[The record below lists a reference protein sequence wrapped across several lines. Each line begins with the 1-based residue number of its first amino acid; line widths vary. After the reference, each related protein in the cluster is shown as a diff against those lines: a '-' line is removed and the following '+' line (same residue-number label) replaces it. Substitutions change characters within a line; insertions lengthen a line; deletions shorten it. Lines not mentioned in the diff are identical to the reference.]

1 MPVSSHLVPCEERD
15 GGLPPTSAAGA
26 GNRAPKDAQVDKT
39 LVATGQLS
47 AADGMRQSPRG
58 TAGAVEHFAVIGKIA
73 GHGTIDRAE
82 IEPGAVGGPQVEA
95 RNRTTPVMA
104 GVIGAGLSYRLFLAG

>member
-1 MPVSSHLVPCEERD
+1 MI
-15 GGLPPTSAAGA
+15 
-26 GNRAPKDAQVDKT
+26 
-39 LVATGQLS
+39 
-47 AADGMRQSPRG
+47 QSPSV
-58 TAGAVEHFAVIGKIA
+58 TTGAVEHFAVIGKIA
-73 GHGTIDRAE
+73 EHGTIDRAV